1 MYFSGKDGCRFSD
14 QYSLVIISLFLLTVC
29 FVDTSLNFHFF
40 LKCPLNEDGLQE
52 LELRVSWFNFRP
64 YLSLPIWN

>member
-40 LKCPLNEDGLQE
+40 
-52 LELRVSWFNFRP
+52 F
-64 YLSLPIWN
+64 